1 MGEECQGT
9 LCFVL
14 VYVACCEHGWR
25 FSKHRNSND
34 EGNNGGGARPR
45 VCTLLGS
52 SVSLL
57 AATAFGSG
65 WSHYNT
71 ACPLATRDASS

>member
-14 VYVACCEHGWR
+14 VYVACCEHGRR
-25 FSKHRNSND
+25 FSKRRNSND
-34 EGNNGGGARPR
+34 EGYNGSGAHPR

-52 SVSLL
+52 PVSLS

-65 WSHYNT
+65 CSHYVT
-71 ACPLATRDASS
+71 ACPLATKDASS